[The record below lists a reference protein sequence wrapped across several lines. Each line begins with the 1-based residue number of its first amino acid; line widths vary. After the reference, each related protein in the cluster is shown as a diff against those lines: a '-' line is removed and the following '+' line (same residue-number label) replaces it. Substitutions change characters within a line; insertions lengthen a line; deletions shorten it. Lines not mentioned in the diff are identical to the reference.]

1 MKEKTRT
8 IEDAAALGKPRN
20 LTMILILYLLGI
32 FMGAIDTGIV
42 SPARTL
48 IQSALGVDE
57 RTGIWMITIYTLAF
71 ATIIPISGKLADR
84 FGRKVIY
91 LVSIGL
97 FGLGSLICSL
107 SAATGQFWV
116 LLAGRVIQ
124 ALGGGGIMP
133 VATAEFGT
141 TFPAEKRGMA
151 LGLVGGVYGIANI
164 LGSTLGSS
172 ILGIF
177 GTSRWDL
184 LFLVNVPI
192 AIAIVAA
199 GFFFLPNNK
208 GESRTKIDWAGIPVL
223 SVMVLSLLY
232 GLRNMDFFNL
242 PASLGQTN
250 VYPFLL
256 GFLVLLPILILIER
270 RSTDPVLNLSYFTSR
285 PTLITLILGF
295 AAGIMMMGMVFVP
308 QFAENA
314 LSIAAGSGGFFVAIL
329 GLFAGISAPLS
340 GTLIDRFGP
349 KKILF
354 SGFGITLAGALF
366 LILVTIP
373 HPSTFTVL
381 ASLGVIGLGL
391 GFTMGTPLN
400 YMMLQNTR
408 PGESNSAL
416 ATLSLIRSIGTAV
429 APAIMIGFLA
439 HAGMSAQTNL
449 MALLPPV
456 ESPRIEKVVKLQAQ
470 LESLSK
476 DPQAAAMLA
485 KMSIPS
491 LDTGSTM
498 KFDMTGGGRLPPEIA
513 TRLRNADV
521 PTIVDDLKALSS
533 TMFEL
538 KTPAVI
544 EKITGG
550 LGQGLIGIDQAL
562 ASMDKSAAGL
572 SGGMKGLD
580 SALAGMDAGLAGID
594 AALSRAKA
602 PPQIE
607 ALKAQ
612 RAVLAGNRDTL
623 AAKKAGMAAG
633 AAGIATGRARLAEV
647 RSTILALQGEIAPA
661 FAASKNDY
669 LARLEAMR
677 PQIQET
683 FRSSLN
689 AGFRQ
694 MYITVALASVMA
706 GIVLAFYRSARRKEG
721 DGTSTA
727 AASNA

>member
-1 MKEKTRT
+1 
-8 IEDAAALGKPRN
+8 
-20 LTMILILYLLGI
+20 
-32 FMGAIDTGIV
+32 
-42 SPARTL
+42 
-48 IQSALGVDE
+48 
-57 RTGIWMITIYTLAF
+57 
-71 ATIIPISGKLADR
+71 
-84 FGRKVIY
+84 
-91 LVSIGL
+91 
-97 FGLGSLICSL
+97 
-107 SAATGQFWV
+107 
-116 LLAGRVIQ
+116 
-124 ALGGGGIMP
+124 
-133 VATAEFGT
+133 
-141 TFPAEKRGMA
+141 
-151 LGLVGGVYGIANI
+151 
-164 LGSTLGSS
+164 
-172 ILGIF
+172 
-177 GTSRWDL
+177 
-184 LFLVNVPI
+184 
-192 AIAIVAA
+192 
-199 GFFFLPNNK
+199 
-208 GESRTKIDWAGIPVL
+208 
-223 SVMVLSLLY
+223 
-232 GLRNMDFFNL
+232 
-242 PASLGQTN
+242 
-250 VYPFLL
+250 
-256 GFLVLLPILILIER
+256 
-270 RSTDPVLNLSYFTSR
+270 
-285 PTLITLILGF
+285 
-295 AAGIMMMGMVFVP
+295 
-308 QFAENA
+308 
-314 LSIAAGSGGFFVAIL
+314 
-329 GLFAGISAPLS
+329 
-340 GTLIDRFGP
+340 
-349 KKILF
+349 
-354 SGFGITLAGALF
+354 
-366 LILVTIP
+366 
-373 HPSTFTVL
+373 
-381 ASLGVIGLGL
+381 
-391 GFTMGTPLN
+391 
-400 YMMLQNTR
+400 
-408 PGESNSAL
+408 
-416 ATLSLIRSIGTAV
+416 
-429 APAIMIGFLA
+429 
-439 HAGMSAQTNL
+439 
-449 MALLPPV
+449 
-456 ESPRIEKVVKLQAQ
+456 
-470 LESLSK
+470 
-476 DPQAAAMLA
+476 
-485 KMSIPS
+485 
-491 LDTGSTM
+491 
-498 KFDMTGGGRLPPEIA
+498 MTGGGRLPPEIA

-521 PTIVDDLKALSS
+521 TTIVDDLKALSS